1 MTERRDDAAVLERGA
16 TDRTDS
22 SSIACCFPPF
32 SLSLSLS
39 LFPAAAADIAKKSC
53 PILFFANKSDL
64 PKALTPAQISEALE
78 LNKLTD
84 RPFNIV

>member
-1 MTERRDDAAVLERGA
+1 MVFVSA
-16 TDRTDS
+16 T
-22 SSIACCFPPF
+22 
-32 SLSLSLS
+32 
-39 LFPAAAADIAKKSC
+39 AAAAAVSTDIAKKAC

-84 RPFNIV
+84 RPWNIVASNALNGTGLEPGVKWLSTHLQA